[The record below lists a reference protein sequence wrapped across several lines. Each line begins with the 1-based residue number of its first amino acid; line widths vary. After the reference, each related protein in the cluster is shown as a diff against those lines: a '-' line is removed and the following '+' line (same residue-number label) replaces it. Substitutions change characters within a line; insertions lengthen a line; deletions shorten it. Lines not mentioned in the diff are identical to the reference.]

1 MHHTNTVRRFVIAG
15 GTLGRVVILCIR
27 GSIRVQQAHHSA
39 LCLAFCRGH
48 CLNVFVH
55 RDADVG
61 P

>member
-39 LCLAFCRGH
+39 LCLAF
-48 CLNVFVH
+48 
-55 RDADVG
+55 
-61 P
+61 